1 MTSKFPG
8 FSFLHVILIMLF
20 LNVIKNIRFLE
31 PLEKSQYHFQSAID
45 AHTVT
50 SHYIRYT

>member
-8 FSFLHVILIMLF
+8 FSFLHVILI
-20 LNVIKNIRFLE
+20 VIFECDKNIRFLE